1 MLLIGIIIIIAGIML
16 LMLDSVMRERRG
28 NEEME
33 MPAER
38 GEIRGGAVVMI
49 GPIPVV
55 IGSDQ
60 RTAAIL
66 MALAIALMAIWL
78 VSAYLGHFAALLG
91 FS

>member
-1 MLLIGIIIIIAGIML
+1 LLLLGILMMVAGILL
-16 LMLDSVMRERRG
+16 LMAASVMPERG
-28 NEEME
+28 YEGGET
-33 MPAER
+33 PADRR

-49 GPIPVV
+49 GPIPLV

-78 VSAYLGHFAALLG
+78 VSAYLGHFAVL
-91 FS
+91 

>member
-1 MLLIGIIIIIAGIML
+1 MLLLGILMMVAGILL
-16 LMLDSVMRERRG
+16 LMVESVMRERG
-28 NEEME
+28 EE
-33 MPAER
+33 MPADRR

-60 RTAAIL
+60 RTAVIL

-78 VSAYLGHFAALLG
+78 ASAYLGHFAVL
-91 FS
+91 